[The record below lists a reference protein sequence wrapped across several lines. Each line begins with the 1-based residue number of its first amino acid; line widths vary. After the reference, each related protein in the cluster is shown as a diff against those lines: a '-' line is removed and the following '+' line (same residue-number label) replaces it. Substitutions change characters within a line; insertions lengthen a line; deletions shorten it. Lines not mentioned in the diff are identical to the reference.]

1 MKDFSHSV
9 SYYEQPG
16 FKVENYDLANA
27 IVQNTLKNLLNVRTF
42 GSGWPT
48 FKMDL
53 PELKVMSEG
62 YVVLYDT
69 SHVGSVVDPPEDNA
83 DSTIQ

>member
-1 MKDFSHSV
+1 MVH
-9 SYYEQPG
+9 
-16 FKVENYDLANA
+16 
-27 IVQNTLKNLLNVRTF
+27 NTLKNLINTKTF

-69 SHVGSVVDPPEDNA
+69 SHIGD
-83 DSTIQ
+83 TLY

>member
-1 MKDFSHSV
+1 V
-9 SYYEQPG
+9 SYYEQAG

-27 IVQNTLKNLLNVRTF
+27 MVQNTLNNLLNGKTF

-69 SHVGSVVDPPEDNA
+69 SHVGSVVDRPEDNA
-83 DSTIQ
+83 YSTVQ